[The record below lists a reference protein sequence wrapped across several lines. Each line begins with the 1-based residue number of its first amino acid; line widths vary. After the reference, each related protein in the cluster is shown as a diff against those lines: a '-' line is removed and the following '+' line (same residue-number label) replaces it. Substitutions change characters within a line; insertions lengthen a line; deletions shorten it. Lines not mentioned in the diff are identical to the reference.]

1 MCANGKVRE
10 YSDGR
15 AQAENSSAWLKH
27 RARGPRHAGFRAL
40 NWPMA
45 RGVNQKSM
53 DLGAEISLLHQYGAP
68 LFVIRSIMMHVERA
82 AIASA

>member
-1 MCANGKVRE
+1 
-10 YSDGR
+10 
-15 AQAENSSAWLKH
+15 
-27 RARGPRHAGFRAL
+27 
-40 NWPMA
+40 MA

-53 DLGAEISLLHQYGAP
+53 DLGAETSLLHQFGAP